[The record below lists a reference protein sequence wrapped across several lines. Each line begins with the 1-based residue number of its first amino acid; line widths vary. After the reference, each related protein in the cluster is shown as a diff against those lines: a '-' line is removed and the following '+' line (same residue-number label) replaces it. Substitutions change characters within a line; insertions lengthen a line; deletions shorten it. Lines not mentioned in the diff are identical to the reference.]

1 MKTEGLISVLAS
13 EVEAADA
20 AQIRRRFKLTL
31 QSAGPLVAVAISS
44 LRLVPLGF
52 T

>member
-1 MKTEGLISVLAS
+1 MKTEELISVLAS
-13 EVEAADA
+13 EVEAVDG
-20 AQIRRRFKLTL
+20 AQIRLRFELTL

-44 LRLVPLGF
+44 LRLAPLGF